1 MFGRARRGHNRG
13 MPAVDRDG
21 LVLFLE
27 GAYPDLDKEFAPLY
41 RQSVEC
47 TAASVERLYALY
59 TAVRYLAASGIPGDI
74 AECGVWRGGN
84 CMLAALTLML
94 VGDTTR
100 EVWLYDTFSGMSDPT
115 ERDHDV
121 YGGSAREMQA
131 FSAEGRPTPFQ
142 FAASREDV
150 AANMAAT
157 GFPDERVRYVEGRV
171 EDTLPANRPDQL
183 ALLRLDTDWYE
194 STSHSMRHLYPRLAP
209 GGVLLLDDYGDW
221 PAVREAVHEC
231 LDELGEALML
241 NRIDNTGRIAI
252 RTPAQAAR
260 RSRG

>member
-1 MFGRARRGHNRG
+1 MQT
-13 MPAVDRDG
+13 AVDRDG

-27 GAYPDLDKEFAPLY
+27 GAYPDLDKEFVPLY

-59 TAVRYLAASGIPGDI
+59 TALGYLHAAGLPGDI
-74 AECGVWRGGN
+74 VECGVWRGGN

-94 VGDTTR
+94 LGDTSR
-100 EVWLYDTFSGMSDPT
+100 GVWLYDTFTGMSEPT
-115 ERDHDV
+115 ERDRDV
-121 YGGSAREMQA
+121 YGGLARDMRGRT

-142 FAASREDV
+142 FIASLDDV
-150 AANMAAT
+150 AANMECT
-157 GFPDERVRYVEGRV
+157 GYPADRVHYVEGRV
-171 EDTLPANRPDQL
+171 EDTLPAERPDQI

-194 STSHSMRHLYPRLAP
+194 STAHSMRHLYPLLVD

-231 LDELGEALML
+231 LDDLGETPML
-241 NRIDNTGRIAI
+241 HRIDNTGRIAI
-252 RTPAQAAR
+252 RRAQPAAP
-260 RSRG
+260 RSPG